1 MVGASGSKA
10 QALGRVPLCSS
21 RFLPHSQHKNVK
33 KLVCHLSWISH
44 VRSFPSGT
52 INIKDFLDISLE
64 AETIM
69 KKIMLVDD
77 EKDQIYFIKTS
88 FENLFGK
95 EYSIIPAESGEK
107 CFELLQ
113 HQEIPHLILLD
124 IMMPKMNGWEVFDR
138 IRANPSWKDI
148 PIIFLTA
155 RTDEFAEHA
164 GALIA
169 EDYIK
174 KPIEIK
180 ELKARIDNV
189 LQKAKK

>member
-1 MVGASGSKA
+1 
-10 QALGRVPLCSS
+10 
-21 RFLPHSQHKNVK
+21 
-33 KLVCHLSWISH
+33 
-44 VRSFPSGT
+44 
-52 INIKDFLDISLE
+52 
-64 AETIM
+64 M

-77 EKDQIYFIKTS
+77 EKDQIFFIKTS

-95 EYSIIPAESGEK
+95 DYTIVPAESGEK
-107 CFELLQ
+107 CFELLNKKN
-113 HQEIPHLILLD
+113 IPDLILLD

-138 IRANPSWKDI
+138 LRANPEWKNI

-180 ELKARIDNV
+180 ELKTRIDNV
-189 LQKAKK
+189 LKRTKKK

>member
-1 MVGASGSKA
+1 
-10 QALGRVPLCSS
+10 
-21 RFLPHSQHKNVK
+21 
-33 KLVCHLSWISH
+33 
-44 VRSFPSGT
+44 
-52 INIKDFLDISLE
+52 
-64 AETIM
+64 
-69 KKIMLVDD
+69 MLVDD

-95 EYSIIPAESGEK
+95 EYEIIPVESGEK

-113 HQEIPHLILLD
+113 KEELPHLILLD
-124 IMMPKMNGWEVFDR
+124 IMMPQMNGWEVFDR
-138 IRANPSWKDI
+138 LRANPAWKGI

-180 ELKARIDNV
+180 ELKTRIDNV
-189 LQKAKK
+189 FKRAEKK

>member
-1 MVGASGSKA
+1 
-10 QALGRVPLCSS
+10 
-21 RFLPHSQHKNVK
+21 
-33 KLVCHLSWISH
+33 
-44 VRSFPSGT
+44 
-52 INIKDFLDISLE
+52 
-64 AETIM
+64 M

-77 EKDQIYFIKTS
+77 EKDQIFFIKTS
-88 FENLFGK
+88 FENLFVK
-95 EYSIIPAESGEK
+95 EYTIVPAESGEK
-107 CFELLQ
+107 CFESLNKKN
-113 HQEIPHLILLD
+113 IPDLILLD

-138 IRANPSWKDI
+138 LRANPEWKNI

-180 ELKARIDNV
+180 ELKTRIDNV
-189 LQKAKK
+189 LKRIKKK

>member
-1 MVGASGSKA
+1 
-10 QALGRVPLCSS
+10 
-21 RFLPHSQHKNVK
+21 
-33 KLVCHLSWISH
+33 
-44 VRSFPSGT
+44 
-52 INIKDFLDISLE
+52 
-64 AETIM
+64 M
-69 KKIMLVDD
+69 KKVMLVDD

-88 FENLFGK
+88 FEKLFGK

-113 HQEIPHLILLD
+113 NQEIPHLILLD
-124 IMMPKMNGWEVFDR
+124 IMMPRMNGWEVFDR
-138 IRANPSWKDI
+138 LRANPSWKHI

-164 GALIA
+164 GVLIA

-180 ELKARIDNV
+180 ELKTRIDNV
-189 LQKAKK
+189 LKKEKKK

>member
-1 MVGASGSKA
+1 MPVSH
-10 QALGRVPLCSS
+10 S
-21 RFLPHSQHKNVK
+21 RWMQGVL
-33 KLVCHLSWISH
+33 
-44 VRSFPSGT
+44 SFPSVA
-52 INIKDFLDISLE
+52 INIKDFHDISPE
-64 AETIM
+64 AENIM

-95 EYSIIPAESGEK
+95 EYTIIPVESGEK

-113 HQEIPHLILLD
+113 NNEIPHLILLD
-124 IMMPKMNGWEVFDR
+124 IMMPRMNGWEVFDR
-138 IRANPSWKDI
+138 IRANPSWKNI

-155 RTDEFAEHA
+155 RTDELAEHA

-180 ELKARIDNV
+180 ELKTRIDNV
-189 LQKAKK
+189 LRKTKKQ

>member
-1 MVGASGSKA
+1 
-10 QALGRVPLCSS
+10 
-21 RFLPHSQHKNVK
+21 
-33 KLVCHLSWISH
+33 
-44 VRSFPSGT
+44 
-52 INIKDFLDISLE
+52 
-64 AETIM
+64 M

-77 EKDQIYFIKTS
+77 EKDQIFFVKAS
-88 FENLFGK
+88 FKNLFGN
-95 EYSIIPAESGEK
+95 EFLIIPAESGEK

-113 HQEIPHLILLD
+113 NNEIPDIILLD

-138 IRANPSWKDI
+138 LRANPQWKDI

-169 EDYIK
+169 DDYIK

-180 ELKARIDNV
+180 ELKTRIDNV
-189 LQKAKK
+189 LKKAQKK

>member
-1 MVGASGSKA
+1 
-10 QALGRVPLCSS
+10 
-21 RFLPHSQHKNVK
+21 
-33 KLVCHLSWISH
+33 
-44 VRSFPSGT
+44 
-52 INIKDFLDISLE
+52 
-64 AETIM
+64 M

-88 FENLFGK
+88 FESIYGK
-95 EYSIIPAESGEK
+95 EYMIIPAESGEK
-107 CFELLQ
+107 CFELLGG
-113 HQEIPHLILLD
+113 QEHPDLILLD

-138 IRANPSWKDI
+138 IRANPLWKEI

-189 LQKAKK
+189 LKKSKKK